1 MAVSVSFL
9 FLICSYPWYA
19 VPHLPTAPMSAT
31 DSAPTSENSL
41 DARLAAPDEETVAAL
56 EAIDGDVIVL
66 GAGGKMGPSL
76 ARMARRAIAD
86 RSRRVIAVSRFSDS
100 TVAAQLETSGV
111 EIIRADLS
119 DPRAVASLPYAPN
132 VMWMAGQKFGT
143 TGDPVGTW
151 THNVVAS
158 VHAAERYAGSRV
170 VCFSTGNVYGRSL
183 VARGGSQEGDPL
195 VPDGEY
201 AASTIGRERV
211 FESVT
216 RRTGSPLLLYRLF
229 YACDLR
235 YGVVTELAR
244 RILAGEPVDLA
255 TGCVNVIWQGDANR
269 LALRGLSMANTPALA
284 LNVTGPMVRVREL
297 AECIGRHA
305 EVSPVFHGTEQQD
318 ALVANVDRLHEVLP
332 HTPLPLD
339 TLCAW
344 AVGWLRQGG
353 RLLAKP
359 TKFEVRDGK
368 F

>member
-1 MAVSVSFL
+1 
-9 FLICSYPWYA
+9 
-19 VPHLPTAPMSAT
+19 MSAT
-31 DSAPTSENSL
+31 DSVPTSDISL
-41 DARLAAPDEETVAAL
+41 DARLAAPDEETIAAL
-56 EAIDGDVIVL
+56 AQLDGDLIIL

-76 ARMARRAIAD
+76 ARMARSAITD
-86 RSRRVIAVSRFSDS
+86 RSRRVMAVSRFSDDHA
-100 TVAAQLETSGV
+100 AAQLEADGV
-111 EIIRADLS
+111 VVIRADLS
-119 DPRAVASLPYAPN
+119 DPRAVAALPDAPN
-132 VMWMAGQKFGT
+132 MIWMAGQKFGT
-143 TGDPVGTW
+143 AGDPVGTW

-158 VHAAERYAGSRV
+158 VHAAERYAGARI
-170 VCFSTGNVYGRSL
+170 VCFSTGNVYGRSP
-183 VARGGSQEGDPL
+183 VARGGSQEGDAL

-216 RRTGSPLLLYRLF
+216 RRTGAPLLLYRLF

-235 YGVVTELAR
+235 YGVVTEVAQRVLH
-244 RILAGEPVDLA
+244 GEPVDLT
-255 TGCVNVIWQGDANR
+255 TGAVNVMWQGDANR
-269 LALRGLSMANTPALA
+269 LALRGLVLANTPALA

-305 EVSPVFHGTEQQD
+305 GVAPSFTGTEQQD
-318 ALVANVDRLHEVLP
+318 ALIANVDRLHELLP

-344 AVGWLRQGG
+344 AVAWIRQGG

-359 TKFEVRDGK
+359 TKFEVRDGR